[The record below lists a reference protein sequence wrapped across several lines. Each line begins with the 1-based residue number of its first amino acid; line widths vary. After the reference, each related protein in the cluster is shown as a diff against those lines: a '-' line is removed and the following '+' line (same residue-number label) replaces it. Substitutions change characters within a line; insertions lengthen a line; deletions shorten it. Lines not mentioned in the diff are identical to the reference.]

1 MPRILTTVHDPVAL
15 AALCNLLGLP
25 PPGERALW
33 LGIEEVFGWVVR
45 VNGLRHPVA
54 CDTLT
59 GLIAYHW
66 HDNAFDR
73 YAHLMAFV
81 EQYYA
86 LRPQLR
92 RGVLCPVGRGR
103 PRKTRRKI
111 A

>member
-1 MPRILTTVHDPVAL
+1 MPRVVTNVHDHAAL
-15 AALCNLLGLP
+15 AATCDQLGLP
-25 PPGERALW
+25 PPVERSIW
-33 LGIEEVFGWVVR
+33 LDVEEVFGWAVR
-45 VNGLRHPVA
+45 LPGLRHPVV

-81 EQYYA
+81 ECYYA
-86 LRPQLR
+86 LRPWLRHGDKRPVR
-92 RGVLCPVGRGR
+92 RGRHVARL
-103 PRKTRRKI
+103 KT